1 MNRRQDDWSRL
12 RQLPL
17 RQVAARLGYRCD
29 PRDRSRFRREGSIL
43 SITGEKFYDYRR
55 MQGGGGAIDL
65 VIHAEGASF
74 PEAVAHL
81 RQLAGDLA
89 GQEVPAAEARK
100 ALALPPPAD
109 SGWPAI
115 RRWLTRERALPADL
129 VAALGRDGL
138 VYADAR
144 RNAVFLATDRHRKP
158 VGAEC
163 CGTACRPGRKPFR
176 GMAPGSRKDH
186 GSFWIGGGPAAVDT
200 LFMAESA
207 IDALSAFAMPGSC
220 RTGCVFLSTCGTAS
234 RLPAWAEAWKPARII
249 CGFDADAA
257 GDEAAGRLAARDR
270 RVSRIRPAGGKD
282 WNAILVARR
291 RE

>member
-43 SITGEKFYDYRR
+43 SITGEKFCDHR
-55 MQGGGGAIDL
+55 QGCGGGGAIDL
-65 VIHAEGASF
+65 VIHAEGTSF
-74 PEAVAHL
+74 PEAVKRL
-81 RQLAGDLA
+81 RQPAGEL
-89 GQEVPAAEARK
+89 VPEKAAAPGRE
-100 ALALPPPAD
+100 LVLPPPAD
-109 SGWPAI
+109 SAWPAI
-115 RRWLTRERALPADL
+115 RRRLTRERALPADL
-129 VAALGRDGL
+129 VAAPGRRGP

-144 RNAVFLATDRHRKP
+144 GSAVFLATDRHRKP
-158 VGAEC
+158 AGAEC
-163 CGTACRPGRKPFR
+163 RGTACIPGRKRFR
-176 GMAPGSRKDH
+176 GMAPGSRKDR
-186 GSFWIGGGPAAVDT
+186 GSFRIGGGPATVDT
-200 LFMAESA
+200 LFIAGSA

-257 GDEAAGRLAARDR
+257 GDEAAGRLAASDR